1 MKSFAQSINFLGIE
15 VAGEEEIHLI
25 HGFNSPIDSTTLST
39 SKSQSQSYLDTGV
52 LKLHQVKKKSR
63 SDGFKAR
70 QKVKRH
76 LALLAKEINEP
87 ELSEK
92 LLLCHSKF
100 AFLTCGK
107 HIHKVIPNY
116 VCQFKLCPDCARRKS
131 RKRLNK
137 YLPAMSAFVKTHR
150 VTPVHLV
157 LTQTHKKE
165 TRKQSIDRLKSAF
178 IKLTRREFWKE
189 NFKGGTW
196 SIEFTKD
203 AEGLHHTHLHVIGFR
218 TRFFDIKYLRSEWFS
233 VTGDSYVLRLDRITD
248 LSEGLQEVFKY
259 VTKGM
264 ETDDFTAE
272 DLRDFLKLGKT
283 HLFGSF
289 GEFRP
294 FKKSYVASD
303 DDKASLPDYSRYGS
317 LVEGCACPSDN
328 CDRPLF
334 DKRASATGFIKY
346 LKKIEDFAPS

>member
-1 MKSFAQSINFLGIE
+1 MKSFAEPTTYLETE
-15 VAGEEEIHLI
+15 VAGKEETYLI
-25 HGFNSPIDSTTLST
+25 SGFNLPIDSITLSG
-39 SKSQSQSYLDTGV
+39 SKTRHHSYVHTGV
-52 LKLHQVKKKSR
+52 LKLQQVKKKSR

-70 QKVKRH
+70 QKLKKH

-92 LLLCHSKF
+92 LLRCHSKLN
-100 AFLTCGK
+100 FLTCGK
-107 HIHKVIPNY
+107 HIHQVIPNY

-137 YLPAMSAFVKTHR
+137 YLPAMTAFVKTHR

-189 NFKGGTW
+189 HFKGGTW

-233 VTGDSYVLRLDRITD
+233 VTGDSHVLRLDRVTD
-248 LSEGLQEVFKY
+248 LSKGLQEVFKY
-259 VTKGM
+259 VTKG
-264 ETDDFTAE
+264 TDVDDFTAE
-272 DLRDFLKLGKT
+272 DLRDFLRLGKT

-294 FKKSYVASD
+294 FKKSYVASA
-303 DDKASLPDYSRYGS
+303 DDKISLPDYSRYGD
-317 LVEGCACPSDN
+317 LVEGCVCPSDN

-334 DKRASATGFIKY
+334 ERRKSAKSFVSFMKN
-346 LKKIEDFAPS
+346 IEDFSPS

>member
-15 VAGEEEIHLI
+15 VAGKEETHLKN
-25 HGFNSPIDSTTLST
+25 GFNFPVDSTTLSG
-39 SKSQSQSYLDTGV
+39 SKSQSQTYLDTGV
-52 LKLHQVKKKSR
+52 LNSQQIKKKSR

-76 LALLAKEINEP
+76 LALLAKEINELD
-87 ELSEK
+87 LSEK
-92 LLLCHSKF
+92 LLRCHSRVG
-100 AFLTCGK
+100 FLTCGR
-107 HIHKVIPNY
+107 HIHQVIPNY
-116 VCQFKLCPDCARRKS
+116 VCEFKLCPDCARRKS

-137 YLPAMSAFVKTHR
+137 YLPVMTAFVKTHR
-150 VTPVHLV
+150 VQPVHLV

-165 TRKQSIDRLKSAF
+165 NREESIKRLRKSFSNLI
-178 IKLTRREFWKE
+178 RREFWKE
-189 NFKGGTW
+189 HFKGGTW
-196 SIEFTKD
+196 SVELTED
-203 AEGLHHTHLHVIGFR
+203 AKGFHHTHLHVIGFR
-218 TRFFDIKYLRSEWFS
+218 TRFFDIKYLRSEWLA
-233 VTGDSYVLRLDRITD
+233 VTGDSHVLHLDRITD

-259 VTKGM
+259 VTKGT

-272 DLRDFLKLGKT
+272 DLKDFLKLRNT

-289 GEFRP
+289 GEFRT
-294 FKKSYVASD
+294 FKSNYVASD
-303 DDKASLPDYSRYGS
+303 EDKASLPDYSRYGN

-346 LKKIEDFAPS
+346 LKKIEDSAPS